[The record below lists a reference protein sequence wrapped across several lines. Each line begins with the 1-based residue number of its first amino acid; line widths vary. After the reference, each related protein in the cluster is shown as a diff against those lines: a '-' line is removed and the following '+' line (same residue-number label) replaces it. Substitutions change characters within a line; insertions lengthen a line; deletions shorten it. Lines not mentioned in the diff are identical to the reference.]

1 MQSAFKTLRKRS
13 SIETAAFAIREFF
26 ATLLPSTIP
35 GTRLCTRKKTAFI
48 SETTSEASARQ
59 LFIRPGLRFCGI
71 ADDTY
76 VLSPPSF
83 RMIQGRGCAYCTM
96 MSLISEPA

>member
-13 SIETAAFAIREFF
+13 SIETAAFVIREFF
-26 ATLLPSTIP
+26 ATLLPSTMP
-35 GTRLCTRKKTAFI
+35 GTRLCTRKKT
-48 SETTSEASARQ
+48 Q